1 MLKNYQ
7 KTLRE
12 VLREIQPTN
21 DEKERLE
28 SLSERTLQFANEYAR
43 KISGKA
49 IIAGSL
55 TRNTWLPH
63 KNEFDVFIILPKS
76 ISEKNLEK
84 IGLKFGKDI
93 IKKLGGKHRIEYAQ
107 HPYVRGFV
115 DETQID
121 IVPCYEMMPGE
132 RIKSAVDRTPFH
144 VEYLNKN
151 LKENMS
157 DDVRLLKQFCVGN
170 KIYGA
175 DAKTEGF
182 SGYVCELLVIKYGK
196 FLDALRNVMKWQP
209 GEIIDIE
216 NYYDKKDYHEL
227 RKQFKR
233 QVLIIIDPTDKTRN
247 AAAAVS
253 ANSFYILKKMAG
265 AFLTD
270 PSNEF
275 FFEEAYDTLT
285 EHELITMLMKRRT
298 ELILVVFKPP
308 EVVPDILWPQ
318 MRRFSDRLEQ
328 ILKEYEFIVHRKDFY
343 TNEKDLAVV
352 LLEMEVSKLPAI
364 DKKIGPI
371 IFDLDDSERFLNKYR
386 KIAIAGPFIEDDFWC
401 TEVKRT
407 FTNARDK
414 LFDSLKE
421 KSKILKAKGIPNY
434 IADEIAKNFEI
445 ISETEKIMELI
456 KKDQNFGIFLR
467 RYFAKG
473 SLV

>member
-21 DEKERLE
+21 DERVKLE
-28 SLSERTLQFANEYAR
+28 SLSGRTLQIANEYAR
-43 KISGKA
+43 KMKGKA

-76 ISEKNLEK
+76 ITEKNLEK
-84 IGLKFGKDI
+84 IGLKFGKGI

-144 VEYLNKN
+144 VDYLNKN
-151 LKENMS
+151 LKEDMS
-157 DDVRLLKQFCVGN
+157 DDVRLLKQFCFAN

-175 DAKTEGF
+175 DTKTEGF

-196 FLDALRNVMKWQP
+196 FLDVLKNVAKWQP

-227 RKQFKR
+227 KKQFKR
-233 QVLIIIDPTDKTRN
+233 QVLIVIDPTDKTRN
-247 AAAAVS
+247 AAAAIS
-253 ANSFYILKKMAG
+253 ANSFYMLKKMTNV
-265 AFLTD
+265 FLTD
-270 PSNEF
+270 PSEEF
-275 FFEEAYDTLT
+275 FFEEKYDTLT
-285 EHELITMLMKRRT
+285 EHELISLLMKRRT
-298 ELILVVFKPP
+298 EVILVVFRPP
-308 EVVPDILWPQ
+308 KVVPDILWPQ
-318 MRRFSDRLEQ
+318 LRRFSDRLEQ
-328 ILKEYEFIVHRKDFY
+328 ILKEYEFIVHRKDIY
-343 TNEKDLAVV
+343 TDEKDLAVV

-364 DKKIGPI
+364 DKKIGPL
-371 IFDLDDSERFLNKYR
+371 IFDLDDSERFLNKYK
-386 KIAIAGPFIEDDFWC
+386 KIAITGPFIENDFWC
-401 TEVKRT
+401 VEVKRI
-407 FTNARDK
+407 FMAARDK
-414 LFDSLKE
+414 LFESLEE
-421 KSKILKAKGIPNY
+421 KAKILKAKGIPNH
-434 IADEIAKNFEI
+434 IADEITKKFEI

-456 KKDQNFGIFLR
+456 KKDEKFGIFLR
-467 RYFAKG
+467 RYFTKG

>member
-386 KIAIAGPFIEDDFWC
+386 KIAISGPFIEDDFWC
-401 TEVKRT
+401 AEVKRT